1 MGAVLL
7 AGAALRLWEYFG
19 NASLWVDELALSE
32 SILYRPLPQL
42 LVQPLKVGQAA
53 PAGFLAAVKLS
64 TMLFGSSALAMRLPA
79 LLFTL
84 AGLGL
89 FAAVARRM
97 LSGWAAVF
105 ATGLFAFGQT
115 FVHYGSEVKQYAG
128 DIAVAL
134 LLLLVAL
141 DIGPG
146 ATRPA
151 AFRRAAIAGAVGV
164 WFSMPSAFV
173 LAGLGAALLLEA
185 LLVPPRR
192 PSRALLWT
200 IAIWAAA
207 AMASSL
213 WNLTRPDP
221 ATRDFL
227 YGAWID
233 SFVPFPLRRRGD
245 LLWPI
250 NQVMLFWRWNMR
262 YPYPRLLT
270 AVTFLGFAMLWRR
283 RRLFALLLAG
293 PIVVTV
299 MASAARFYPFKGRLT
314 LFLVSGLLLLG
325 AEGAR
330 WVARG
335 LVRLHV
341 PAPLAAA
348 CCALPP
354 LLGFFVYH
362 PVQYRQENRA
372 LFEYLKKRRRPGD
385 AIYIP
390 YDTIRALKYY
400 GPRTGLDPSTVQPG
414 TCHRGDL
421 AAYLREIDRY
431 RGRPRVWVIFAH
443 NLAETQEQPTMRSY
457 LRAIGRYREG
467 IRVPSGSGDSPQIDM
482 STELFDLS
490 DPKRLAST
498 TAASFPLPAIDPAMV
513 RELSCWPNAD

>member
-7 AGAALRLWEYFG
+7 AGVALRLWEYFA

-42 LVQPLKVGQAA
+42 LVLPLKVGQAA

-64 TMLFGSSALAMRLPA
+64 TMLFGPSALAMRLPA

-89 FAAVARRM
+89 FAAVACRL
-97 LSGWAAVF
+97 LSGWTAVF

-115 FVHYGSEVKQYAG
+115 FVHYGSETKQYAG

-141 DIGPG
+141 DIGPE

-192 PSRALLWT
+192 PRPALLVT
-200 IAIWAAA
+200 IAVWGAAA
-207 AMASSL
+207 LASSL

-233 SFVPFPLRRRGD
+233 SFVPFPLRHRGD
-245 LLWPI
+245 LLWPV

-262 YPYPRLLT
+262 YRFPLFLT
-270 AVTFLGFAMLWRR
+270 WVTFFGFVMLWRR
-283 RRLFALLLAG
+283 RRLYALLLAG
-293 PIVVTV
+293 PIVVTTV
-299 MASAARFYPFKGRLT
+299 ASAARFYPFKGRLT
-314 LFLVSGLLLLG
+314 LFLVPGLLLLG

-330 WVARG
+330 WIARA
-335 LVRLHV
+335 LVRLRV
-341 PAPLAAA
+341 PVPLAAA
-348 CCALPP
+348 CCALLP
-354 LLGFFVYH
+354 LLALFVYH
-362 PVQYRQENRA
+362 PVQRRQENRP
-372 LFEYLKKRRRPGD
+372 LFEYLEKRRRPGD

-400 GPRTGLDPSTVQPG
+400 GPRTGLDPSSVTPG
-414 TCHRGDL
+414 KCHRGDL

-431 RGRPRVWVIFAH
+431 RGRPRVWVVFAH
-443 NLAETQEQPTMRSY
+443 NLAETMEQTTMRGY
-457 LRAIGRYREG
+457 LRVIGRYREG
-467 IRVPSGSGDSPQIDM
+467 IRVPTGESPQNDM

-490 DPKRLAST
+490 DPERLAST
-498 TAASFPLPAIDPAMV
+498 SAETFPLPEIDASMV